1 MMKLREE
8 WGLQDLSL
16 PRLITPHFQGHTVQ
30 VPPFRPTILR
40 NRKMRMP
47 ALPKAMVDTILTGA
61 RLPWEVHAGE
71 PVSSSESPLILC
83 LRQSV
88 YR

>member
-1 MMKLREE
+1 MKRRVE

-16 PRLITPHFQGHTVQ
+16 PRLITPHFQGHIVQ
-30 VPPFRPTILR
+30 VPPFHPTILR
-40 NRKMRMP
+40 NLKMRMP
-47 ALPKAMVDTILTGA
+47 ALPKAMVGTVLTGA
-61 RLPWEVHAGE
+61 RLPWEVYAGE
-71 PVSSSESPLILC
+71 LVSSLESPLILC